1 MVAEMITIHEARPT
15 TSEVSSNVAH
25 QDDELSDE
33 MMKMLKEAL
42 DDFDEQQPMK
52 AKTLAK
58 QQSHHDEH
66 HTISEETNL
75 SHEQQMSPPKEAKAS
90 AAAIQPKCIRLATTT
105 ELDEEMRAT
114 AMPAESGPVRVDLQA
129 VELWIN
135 HDRDG
140 HSEDG
145 TSTLNRGDGVLALT
159 YDNHA
164 TILYAEQGGCCV
176 FDTGNPPHDS
186 TLNKG
191 DDALDLGYDDHAII
205 LNAEQGGCRAFDAT
219 VPPPEAVDWGNGVLD
234 LVRDKHVTIL
244 NAEQKKQQGLV
255 YCRWQV
261 PGRPPGKRE

>member
-90 AAAIQPKCIRLATTT
+90 AAAIQPKCFRLATTT

-145 TSTLNRGDGVLALT
+145 TEKVLPKPPSPPNLT
-159 YDNHA
+159 DAEHA
-164 TILYAEQGGCCV
+164 VA
-176 FDTGNPPHDS
+176 NPPHDS
-186 TLNKG
+186 TLNRG
-191 DDALDLGYDDHAII
+191 DGALALIYDDHAII
-205 LNAEQGGCRAFDAT
+205 LNAEQGGCRAFDAVDPLPDST
-219 VPPPEAVDWGNGVLD
+219 VEWGNGVLD
-234 LVRDKHVTIL
+234 LVRDKHVTIF
-244 NAEQKKQQGLV
+244 NAEQKGQHGLV
-255 YCRWQV
+255 YCRWHV
-261 PGRPPGKRE
+261 PGRPPGQRE

>member
-90 AAAIQPKCIRLATTT
+90 AAAIQPKCFRLATTT

-145 TSTLNRGDGVLALT
+145 TSTLN
-159 YDNHA
+159 
-164 TILYAEQGGCCV
+164 
-176 FDTGNPPHDS
+176 
-186 TLNKG
+186 
-191 DDALDLGYDDHAII
+191 
-205 LNAEQGGCRAFDAT
+205 
-219 VPPPEAVDWGNGVLD
+219 WGNGVLD

-244 NAEQKKQQGLV
+244 NAEQKEQQGLV

-261 PGRPPGKRE
+261 PGRPPGKRMHPTTTCAIAIPMMAATLKTMREQPGEIKIAKSMWRRRAWRNVSVSFERSEGGVR